1 MDRIQLEA
9 VNVTGFRF
17 LVFLVVLFG
26 LSGCGTT
33 RQQTQNALTL
43 TPEHFKNTAIVE
55 DDDLEVTAIVS
66 TEKGSKRRQG
76 LLHFV
81 YEDNFLRA
89 FIDKATDEVTY
100 QVYQSIYYEA
110 SDWRFYRKANYE
122 APDGLKTADAK
133 LLKAPIAHGFDCPGH
148 TSSVCTYNEHV
159 GFSVDRELLDSIAST
174 YEPNK
179 SVKWN
184 FKFIPRDGDDF
195 HDGLLVAEV
204 VGFLQAVDWY
214 RESKGS

>member
-1 MDRIQLEA
+1 M
-9 VNVTGFRF
+9 NVTGFRF
-17 LVFLVVLFG
+17 LVILVVLFG

-33 RQQTQNALTL
+33 KQQTQNALTL
-43 TPEHFKNTAIVE
+43 TPEHFKNTATVE
-55 DDDLEVTAIVS
+55 DDDLEVTAIIS

-148 TSSVCTYNEHV
+148 TSSVCTYNEQV
-159 GFSVDRELLDSIAST
+159 GFSVNREILDSIAST

-179 SVKWN
+179 GTKWN
-184 FKFIPRDGDDF
+184 FKFIPRFGEDF

-204 VGFLQAVDWY
+204 VGFLQAVDSY
-214 RESKGS
+214 RETKGS